1 MISLL
6 LKYYL
11 RRDERM
17 FKNILLGVDTTLKN
31 EKALEQV
38 SKLSGEGTIVT
49 ILNAISEQD
58 AQTSIKSG
66 VHLDKLVEKRS
77 EGLESTRNAL
87 DDYGI
92 NYDEIIVRGNAK
104 EELVKHANSGKYEI
118 VVLSN
123 RKAEDKKKFVL
134 GSVSHKV
141 AKRANIPVLIVK

>member
-1 MISLL
+1 
-6 LKYYL
+6 
-11 RRDERM
+11 M

-31 EKALEQV
+31 EKALKQV
-38 SKLSGEGTIVT
+38 SKLAGEGTVVT

-66 VHLDKLVEKRS
+66 VHLDKLIEKRS
-77 EGLESTRNAL
+77 EGLRITREAL
-87 DDYGI
+87 DEYGI
-92 NYDEIIVRGNAK
+92 EYDEIIVRGNAK
-104 EELVKHANSGKYEI
+104 VELLKHANSGKYEI

-141 AKRANIPVLIVK
+141 AKRASIPVLIVK

>member
-1 MISLL
+1 
-6 LKYYL
+6 
-11 RRDERM
+11 M

-31 EKALEQV
+31 EKALKQV
-38 SKLSGEGTIVT
+38 SKLAGEGTVVT

-66 VHLDKLVEKRS
+66 VHLDKFIEKRS
-77 EGLESTRNAL
+77 EGLRSTREAL
-87 DDYGI
+87 DEYGI
-92 NYDEIIVRGNAK
+92 EYDEIIVRGNAK
-104 EELVKHANSGKYEI
+104 VELLKHANSGKYEI

-141 AKRANIPVLIVK
+141 AKRASIPVLIVK